1 MKKVLNILFLITIG
15 FVFPRDYSHA
25 LNTIEY
31 SIYNGYRDDT
41 AYINA
46 SSFNDWVYFSFETN
60 SVIDIAN
67 PSSSLEW
74 DMAFRRNHMKTNSGL
89 SGLGAGGGYVD
100 DSMSWL
106 DNWETLNNAPSDAN
120 WQVDSEM
127 CCYYD
132 INDHTFS
139 LSLIKNPALD
149 QWGAFSAN
157 QVFEYSNYVMF
168 VKDAEG
174 SEAKFWAYDYYSTG
188 AGGGHISIR
197 YDILNDGGSDGGDNS
212 ACTSDDINC
221 INGTIGGIVGSCTCS
236 CDTGYEGSD
245 CSIDIDDCV
254 GIDCGNGTCVDGLNS
269 FSCYCDTGYEGLDCS
284 TSTNDTVDCS
294 GVVNGTAV
302 IDDCG
307 ECRQDYC
314 YTYATHAVDFVDAL
328 DGSCDGGMGVE
339 LFVSAGSD
347 TVYYNSTC
355 TDCADVVNG
364 TAVIDDCG
372 ECRQDYCYTY
382 ATHAVDFVD
391 ALDGSCD
398 GGMGV
403 ELFVSAGSDTVYYNS
418 TCTQDCLGVWDGNA
432 VSGDLNSSGVVNVA
446 DVVYLVNYILG
457 ATTLDVSCG
466 DINDDGDVNVSD
478 VVGMINLILADRLY
492 ANIDASESK
501 LIISGDSLRLESNG
515 FVQGIQLTLSHGSKF
530 EIELVDAFVS
540 EYLTEYNQTIL
551 IIATD
556 GSDSITD
563 IATYTGDM
571 VVESVHVVNQTG
583 DVAVEQVIEISGVE
597 INVVGPNPFNPSTQL
612 SIAVPEA
619 GFVSVNVYNVLG
631 QKVATLVD
639 GYMDANSAGHV
650 VNFNAEHLAS
660 GVYLVQAVS
669 AGDISTQ
676 KLMLVK

>member
-355 TDCADVVNG
+355 T
-364 TAVIDDCG
+364 
-372 ECRQDYCYTY
+372 
-382 ATHAVDFVD
+382 
-391 ALDGSCD
+391 
-398 GGMGV
+398 
-403 ELFVSAGSDTVYYNS
+403 
-418 TCTQDCLGVWDGNA
+418 QDCLGVWDGNA
-432 VSGDLNSSGVVNVA
+432 VLGDLNSSGVVNVA